1 MTYHTQAYHSL
12 TPLQQSSVEVVIIS
26 TSCTEQIAID
36 NLIAEEW
43 DIEDAVRDILH
54 AYPWAQHKATSYN

>member
-12 TPLQQSSVEVVIIS
+12 TPLQKSSVECVIFS

-36 NLIAEEW
+36 DLIAEEW
-43 DIEDAVRDILH
+43 DISNAVTNILH
-54 AYPWAQHKATSYN
+54 AYPWAQQKTWQFN

>member
-12 TPLQQSSVEVVIIS
+12 TPLQQSSVEVVILS

-36 NLIAEEW
+36 DLIAEEW
-43 DIEDAVRDILH
+43 DISNAVANILH
-54 AYPWAQHKATSYN
+54 AYPWAQQKPWEFN

>member
-12 TPLQQSSVEVVIIS
+12 SALQQSKVEVVLLS

-36 NLIAEEW
+36 TLISEEW
-43 DIEDAVRDILH
+43 DIEDSVIDILH
-54 AYPWAQHKATSYN
+54 AYPWAQHKSLSTN